1 MPMIDV
7 EDTVRVHVQDL
18 GTGPAVVFISG
29 FGLDHELWDRQ
40 VRVLTAAG
48 YRTICIT
55 QRGHSHSDHPLDGYD
70 IDRLSGDV
78 VAVLAALGVDSTV
91 IVGHSFGGQVAFHT
105 AALAPELVSR
115 LVLVGSNAVRASRS
129 ADFPFGAPPDDV
141 VAQMVKAEET
151 DRVAARY
158 QLIQTNFA
166 AEPDP
171 RVVNWLMGTWMRM
184 PTWSAIA
191 CYHTLLRTD
200 LIAEIAKVRQ
210 PVLQINGT
218 ADRVHST
225 KGSHWLKAQ
234 LADSRMVELDCGHFP
249 MLESPDEFDKVLMAF
264 LTD

>member
-1 MPMIDV
+1 MPMLNV
-7 EDTVRVHVQDL
+7 EDQVRVHVQDL
-18 GTGPAVVFISG
+18 GSGPAVVFISG

-40 VRVLTAAG
+40 VRVLTEAG

-55 QRGHSHSDHPLDGYD
+55 QRGHSHSDHPLHGYD
-70 IDRLSGDV
+70 IDRLSTDV
-78 VAVLAALGVDSTV
+78 LCVLAALGVDSAV

-105 AALAPELVSR
+105 AALAPDLVSR

-158 QLIQTNFA
+158 QLIQTNFGVD
-166 AEPDP
+166 PDP
-171 RVVNWLMGTWMRM
+171 RVVDWLMGTWMRM

-191 CYHTLLRTD
+191 CYNTLLRTD
-200 LIAEIAKVRQ
+200 LIAEIPDVRQ
-210 PVLQINGT
+210 PVLQINGS

-225 KGSHWLKAQ
+225 KGSLWLNAQ
-234 LADSRMVELDCGHFP
+234 LADSTMVELDCGHFP
-249 MLESPDEFDKVLMAF
+249 MLESPEEFDKVLSTF
-264 LTD
+264 LGA